1 MSFEPREG
9 WSVTIVAPHP
19 LPDSSGWSPDKQ
31 KDGLITLNDE
41 GHGEKKNTNM
51 GELDVRERAV
61 FVVDGNTFHRV
72 QCGVLAVYYLAKYGV
87 LGIEVCLFSICDEEL
102 RLVGVRP

>member
-1 MSFEPREG
+1 MSEFDVGQR
-9 WSVTIVAPHP
+9 TI
-19 LPDSSGWSPDKQ
+19 
-31 KDGLITLNDE
+31 
-41 GHGEKKNTNM
+41 
-51 GELDVRERAV
+51 

-87 LGIEVCLFSICDEEL
+87 LGIEVCLFSICDEKL